1 MLNSYSYTY
10 KKPHLIKNE
19 HFWWTNFSE
28 PNSFFKKNIFD
39 KKIKLVTKENK
50 RKLFIKNN
58 CCEAV
63 YNKITLI

>member
-1 MLNSYSYTY
+1 MNIFGG
-10 KKPHLIKNE
+10 LILV
-19 HFWWTNFSE
+19 TLIRS
-28 PNSFFKKNIFD
+28 FKKNIFD

-63 YNKITLI
+63 YNKITLT